1 MVKKGKTMRLK
12 SDESL
17 LLVVDLQAGLLPVI
31 EGGDQAVAETV
42 WLGGIANALS
52 IPVWL
57 TEQYPEGLG
66 GSEPRLLEA
75 LGDYQLWQKVHFN
88 AHDEPDFAG
97 ALANSGRRQVVLC
110 GSEAH
115 ICVMQTGLGLLEAG
129 YEVYW
134 LSEASVSRRA
144 EEARL
149 ARERMV
155 LAGAV
160 PVSADMV
167 AYEWLHRC
175 DDERF
180 RQIHKR
186 FLKPRSARP
195 LRFF

>member
-1 MVKKGKTMRLK
+1 MRIQDDK
-12 SDESL
+12 SL
-17 LLVVDLQAGLLPVI
+17 LLIVDLQAGLLPVI
-31 EGGDQAVAETV
+31 EGGDQAVSEAA
-42 WLGGIANALS
+42 WLGGVAQALEV
-52 IPVWL
+52 PVWV
-57 TEQYPEGLG
+57 TEQYPKGMG

-75 LGDYQLWQKVHFN
+75 LPGHRLWQKVHFN
-88 AHDEPDFAG
+88 AHEEPDFAG
-97 ALANSGRRQVVLC
+97 ALADSGRRQIVLC

-134 LSEASVSRRA
+134 LSDAAVSRRA
-144 EEARL
+144 EEASL
-149 ARERMV
+149 ARERMTRS
-155 LAGAV
+155 GAV

-175 DDERF
+175 DSERF
-180 RQIHKR
+180 KDVHRR

>member
-1 MVKKGKTMRLK
+1 MRLK
-12 SDESL
+12 SEQSL

-31 EGGDQAVAETV
+31 EGADQAVNEAA
-42 WLGGIANALS
+42 WLGGIACALT

-75 LGDYQLWQKVHFN
+75 LPYHQLWQKVHFN
-88 AHDEPDFAG
+88 AHAEPDFAG
-97 ALANSGRRQVVLC
+97 ALKNSGKRQVVLC

-115 ICVMQTGLGLLEAG
+115 ICVLQTGLGLLEAG

-134 LSEASVSRRA
+134 LCEASVSRRA
-144 EEARL
+144 EEATL
-149 ARERMV
+149 ARERV
-155 LAGAV
+155 VRAGAM

-167 AYEWLHRC
+167 AYEWLDRC

-180 RQIHKR
+180 RQVHKR

>member
-1 MVKKGKTMRLK
+1 MRLK
-12 SDESL
+12 AQESL
-17 LLVVDLQAGLLPVI
+17 LLIIDLQAGLLPVI
-31 EGGDQAVAETV
+31 DGGNQAVAEAS
-42 WLGGIANALS
+42 WLGGVACALS

-57 TEQYPEGLG
+57 TEQYPQGLG
-66 GSEPRLLEA
+66 GTDPRLLEA
-75 LGDYQLWQKVHFN
+75 LPDIRLWRKMHFN
-88 AHDEPDFAG
+88 AHAEPDFAR
-97 ALANSGRRQVVLC
+97 ALASSGRRQIVLS

-134 LSEASVSRRA
+134 LGEAAVSRRA
-144 EEARL
+144 EEAKL

-155 LAGAV
+155 SAGAT

-167 AYEWLHRC
+167 AYEWLERC

-180 RQIHKR
+180 RQIHQR
-186 FLKPRSARP
+186 FLKPRASRP